1 VNGNPQK
8 LDNERGTAMKT
19 TDPEVLLDVQRAK
32 PLRQARLQALI
43 FTGGAFGTMAL
54 TLGAT
59 WDPKLPPFVGE

>member
-1 VNGNPQK
+1 
-8 LDNERGTAMKT
+8 MKT

-32 PLRQARLQALI
+32 PLRQARLQALV
-43 FTGGAFGTMAL
+43 FTGAAFGTMAL